1 MIKSIRI
8 VLLKVLIFSLA
19 FSKNDPYLNFKKYMD
34 QNMGSIFNIN
44 FYQSQYNERLV
55 SEGVICFKSYKK
67 YIFDNNITRII
78 YNNKYIKTINKQN
91 KQIIYDEIIE
101 GELSLFDLLF
111 SNKRLDVSLGASLNP
126 DISIINF
133 KLKSLDIRGVL
144 KTDNLSGEPKQL
156 SLFNV
161 DSSLVSVVEINRIES
176 KVDFNLKAIDTTSY
190 ELIDLRE

>member
-55 SEGVICFKSYKK
+55 FEGVICFKSYKK
-67 YIFDNNITRII
+67 YIFDNKITRII

-101 GELSLFDLLF
+101 GEVSLFDLLF
-111 SNKRLDVSLGASLNP
+111 SNKRLDVSLGASLDP

-161 DSSLVSVVEINRIES
+161 DSSLLSVVEINRVES
-176 KVDFNLKAIDTTSY
+176 KVDFNLSAIDTTSY

>member
-55 SEGVICFKSYKK
+55 FEGVICFKSYKK
-67 YIFDNNITRII
+67 YIFDNKITRII

-161 DSSLVSVVEINRIES
+161 DSSLLSVVEINRVES
-176 KVDFNLKAIDTTSY
+176 KVDFNLSAIDTTSY

>member
-8 VLLKVLIFSLA
+8 VLLKVIIFSLA
-19 FSKNDPYLNFKKYMD
+19 FSKNDPYSNFKKYMD
-34 QNMGSIFNIN
+34 QNMGSIFNIS
-44 FYQSQYNERLV
+44 YHQSQYNERLV
-55 SEGVICFKSYKK
+55 SEGVICFKSHKK

-101 GELSLFDLLF
+101 GEVSLFDLLF

-161 DSSLVSVVEINRIES
+161 DSSLMSVVEINSVES

>member
-1 MIKSIRI
+1 M
-8 VLLKVLIFSLA
+8 
-19 FSKNDPYLNFKKYMD
+19 
-34 QNMGSIFNIN
+34 
-44 FYQSQYNERLV
+44 
-55 SEGVICFKSYKK
+55 
-67 YIFDNNITRII
+67 TRII

-101 GELSLFDLLF
+101 GEVSLFDLLF

-161 DSSLVSVVEINRIES
+161 DSSLLSVVEINRVES
-176 KVDFNLKAIDTTSY
+176 KVDFNLSAIDTTSY

>member
-8 VLLKVLIFSLA
+8 VLLKVIIFSLA
-19 FSKNDPYLNFKKYMD
+19 FSKNDPYSNFKKYMD

-55 SEGVICFKSYKK
+55 FEGVICFKSYKK
-67 YIFDNNITRII
+67 YIFDNNMTRII

-101 GELSLFDLLF
+101 GEVSLFDLLF

-161 DSSLVSVVEINRIES
+161 DSSLMSVVKINRVES
-176 KVDFNLKAIDTTSY
+176 KVDFNLSAIDTTSY

>member
-1 MIKSIRI
+1 MGDFSSGF
-8 VLLKVLIFSLA
+8 LKKF
-19 FSKNDPYLNFKKYMD
+19 
-34 QNMGSIFNIN
+34 
-44 FYQSQYNERLV
+44 
-55 SEGVICFKSYKK
+55 
-67 YIFDNNITRII
+67 
-78 YNNKYIKTINKQN
+78 
-91 KQIIYDEIIE
+91 
-101 GELSLFDLLF
+101 SLFDLLF

-176 KVDFNLKAIDTTSY
+176 KADFNLKAIDTTSY

>member
-19 FSKNDPYLNFKKYMD
+19 FSKNDPYMNFKKYMD

>member
-55 SEGVICFKSYKK
+55 SEGIICFESHKK

-101 GELSLFDLLF
+101 GEVSLFDLLF

>member
-1 MIKSIRI
+1 
-8 VLLKVLIFSLA
+8 
-19 FSKNDPYLNFKKYMD
+19 MD

-55 SEGVICFKSYKK
+55 FEGVICFKSYKK
-67 YIFDNNITRII
+67 YIFDNKITRII

>member
-67 YIFDNNITRII
+67 YIFDNNMTRII

-101 GELSLFDLLF
+101 GEVSLFDLLF

>member
-19 FSKNDPYLNFKKYMD
+19 FSKNDPYMNFKKYMD

-176 KVDFNLKAIDTTSY
+176 KADFNLKAIDTTSY

>member
-8 VLLKVLIFSLA
+8 VLLKVIIFSLA
-19 FSKNDPYLNFKKYMD
+19 FSKNDPYSNFKKYMD

-55 SEGVICFKSYKK
+55 SEGVICFKSYKN
-67 YIFDNNITRII
+67 YIFDNKITRII

>member
-55 SEGVICFKSYKK
+55 FEGVICFKSYKK
-67 YIFDNNITRII
+67 YIFDNKITRII

>member
-55 SEGVICFKSYKK
+55 SEGIICFKSYKK
-67 YIFDNNITRII
+67 YIFDNNMTRII

-101 GELSLFDLLF
+101 GEVSLFDLLF

-133 KLKSLDIRGVL
+133 KLKSLGIRGVL

-161 DSSLVSVVEINRIES
+161 DSSLLSVVEINRVES
-176 KVDFNLKAIDTTSY
+176 KVDFNLSAIDTTSY